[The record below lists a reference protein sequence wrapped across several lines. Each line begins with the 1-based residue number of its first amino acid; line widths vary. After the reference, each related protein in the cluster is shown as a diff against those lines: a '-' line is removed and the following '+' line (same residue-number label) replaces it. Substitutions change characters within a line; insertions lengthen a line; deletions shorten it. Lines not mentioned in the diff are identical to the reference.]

1 MKKRFSQSFKIQ
13 AVEKALNR
21 SNETTQQEVADKLGI
36 GLSTLG
42 KWIIKSR
49 NNELEASSLD
59 TMTQEKRPQDFSL
72 EERLNLII
80 RCSSLEESEMNQFC
94 REEGIFVHHI
104 KQWKDDFTKNQSP
117 SNDVKESKQLKAEI
131 KTLKKEINRKD
142 KALAETAALLVL
154 QKKVQAIWGSDEDNS
169 Q

>member
-13 AVEKALNR
+13 AVEKALSR
-21 SNETTQQEVADKLGI
+21 SDETTQQEVADELGI

-49 NNELEASSLD
+49 NNELEPLSSN
-59 TMTQEKRPQDFSL
+59 TMTQNKRPQDFSL
-72 EERLNLII
+72 EDRLELII
-80 RCSSLEESEMNQFC
+80 RCSSLDESQVSQLC
-94 REEGIFVHHI
+94 REEGLFPHHI
-104 KQWKDDFTKNQSP
+104 QQWKADFTTSQKA
-117 SNDVKESKQLKAEI
+117 SNNPTESKKLKAEI

-154 QKKVQAIWGSDEDNS
+154 QKKVQAIWGCDEDNS

>member
-21 SNETTQQEVADKLGI
+21 SDETTLQEVASVLGI
-36 GLSTLG
+36 GNSTLS
-42 KWIIKSR
+42 KWIVKSR
-49 NNELEASSLD
+49 NNELESTNLNPI
-59 TMTQEKRPQDFSL
+59 TQEKRPQDFSL

-80 RCSSLEESEMNQFC
+80 RCSTLNESESSQVC
-94 REEGIFVHHI
+94 REEGIFPHHI
-104 KQWKDDFTKNQSP
+104 KQWKADFTKRQS
-117 SNDVKESKQLKAEI
+117 SANKSTESKKLKAEI
-131 KTLKKEINRKD
+131 KLLKKEINRKD

>member
-1 MKKRFSQSFKIQ
+1 MRKRFSQSFKIQ
-13 AVEKALNR
+13 AVEKTLNR
-21 SNETTQQEVADKLGI
+21 SDVTTIQEVADELGI
-36 GLSTLG
+36 GNSTLG

-49 NNELEASSLD
+49 NNELETPSLN

-80 RCSSLEESEMNQFC
+80 RCSSLEESEMNQLC
-94 REEGIFVHHI
+94 REEGIFAHHI
-104 KQWKDDFTKNQSP
+104 KQWKDDFTKNQSS
-117 SNDVKESKQLKAEI
+117 SNSPKESKQLKAEI

-154 QKKVQAIWGSDEDNS
+154 QKKVQAIWGNDEDNS

>member
-21 SNETTQQEVADKLGI
+21 SNETTQQEIADELGI

-49 NNELEASSLD
+49 NNELEPLSSN
-59 TMTQEKRPQDFSL
+59 TMTQDKRPQEFSL
-72 EERLNLII
+72 EERLELII
-80 RCSSLEESEMNQFC
+80 RCSSLDEAQVSQLC
-94 REEGIFVHHI
+94 REEGIFPHHI
-104 KQWKDDFTKNQSP
+104 EQWKADFTKGQRVSKNP
-117 SNDVKESKQLKAEI
+117 TESKKLKAEI
-131 KTLKKEINRKD
+131 KILKREINRKD

>member
-21 SNETTQQEVADKLGI
+21 SDVTTIQAVADELGI
-36 GLSTLG
+36 GHSTLG

-49 NNELEASSLD
+49 NNELEASSSD

-80 RCSSLEESEMNQFC
+80 RCSSLKESEINQLC
-94 REEGIFVHHI
+94 REEGIFAHHI

-117 SNDVKESKQLKAEI
+117 SNSTKESKQLKAEI
-131 KTLKKEINRKD
+131 KTLRKEINRKD

-154 QKKVQAIWGSDEDNS
+154 QKKVQAIWGSDEDNL

>member
-1 MKKRFSQSFKIQ
+1 MKKRFSQSFKMQ

-21 SNETTQQEVADKLGI
+21 SNETTQQEIADELGI

-49 NNELEASSLD
+49 NNELEALSSNM
-59 TMTQEKRPQDFSL
+59 MTQDKRPQEFSL
-72 EERLNLII
+72 EERLELII
-80 RCSSLEESEMNQFC
+80 RCSSLDEAQVSQLC
-94 REEGIFVHHI
+94 REEGIFPHHI
-104 KQWKDDFTKNQSP
+104 KQWKTDFTKGQRVSKNP
-117 SNDVKESKQLKAEI
+117 TESKKLKAEI
-131 KTLKKEINRKD
+131 KILKREINRKD

>member
-94 REEGIFVHHI
+94 REEGIFAHHI

-117 SNDVKESKQLKAEI
+117 SNGAKESKQLKAEI